1 HANKRFRFLCACNDP
16 LRIDDETG
24 NALNAHMTGGGVFLS
39 DELLVG
45 IFREEVTDNI
55 RVHTGLSG
63 SIDQYVMRAD
73 VLAILEIAAE
83 ENIDHF
89 VLAAGGTCPA
99 DQPVAVQR
107 VWRFLDEV
115 EAEID
120 ADRRAVIAD
129 RVTHFLCALGAEFL
143 FEIGLA
149 IDTARRNGG
158 VELEGAPDNA
168 DAFAAVNLKRLI
180 EPFLADI
187 APGADCVGDDVEL
200 HLRPPSLRN
209 WFG

>member
-1 HANKRFRFLCACNDP
+1 
-16 LRIDDETG
+16 
-24 NALNAHMTGGGVFLS
+24 GGVFLS

-107 VWRFLDEV
+107 VWIFLDQV
-115 EAEID
+115 GAVLD
-120 ADRRAVIAD
+120 AVRLAVYAY
-129 RVTHFLCALGAEFL
+129 RVNQCRCVLGAEFL
-143 FEIGLA
+143 IEIGLA
-149 IDTARRNGG
+149 IVNARRKAGA
-158 VELEGAPDNA
+158 VREGAPDNA
-168 DAFAAVNLKRLI
+168 QDFAAVNLARLI
-180 EPFLADI
+180 EPF
-187 APGADCVGDDVEL
+187 
-200 HLRPPSLRN
+200 
-209 WFG
+209 